1 MVTIFDTQLNDMTTV
16 PILETLLGYKS
27 EVTGICVTLTQL
39 PVVTFSIKQ
48 IKSVYLFIK

>member
-27 EVTGICVTLTQL
+27 EVICATLTQL
-39 PVVTFSIKQ
+39 PVVTFSNKQ